1 MQSIVADTTP
11 LNYLVLIQAAD
22 ILPELY
28 RTVLIPPAVK
38 AELAHANTPAV
49 VRAWISQP
57 PAWLEVVSLKQPI
70 DSALEHLDAGEREAI
85 SLASELQAILLL
97 MDERDGVTIARH
109 GGLKVVGTLAALDL
123 APAHGLVANH
133 VRPVARDHVP
143 VTGSPHGEH
152 ARAGCRAQEA
162 SRRPTIAERVDKA
175 RSGYNQGTIRS
186 DIRYLVVSK
195 DVRRHRLTVT
205 AEVASSSLVVPAILS
220 KHVQMTQKKIWV
232 RLGPISRQN
241 APSAAH
247 SLEGILGCA
256 LQHQL
261 LNEC

>member
-11 LNYLVLIQAAD
+11 LNYLVLIQATD

-57 PAWLEVVSLKQPI
+57 PAWLEVVSLKRPV

-109 GGLKVVGTLAALDL
+109 RGLKVVGTLAALDL
-123 APAHGLVANH
+123 AATHGLATPGLHRAAVE
-133 VRPVARDHVP
+133 R
-143 VTGSPHGEH
+143 
-152 ARAGCRAQEA
+152 RAGTPGDARYRAISRA
-162 SRRPTIAERVDKA
+162 HRRPTGSDRRPVCVRGFADRRDSVTSRL
-175 RSGYNQGTIRS
+175 RSGDTKPARFPENPRS
-186 DIRYLVVSK
+186 SCDP
-195 DVRRHRLTVT
+195 T
-205 AEVASSSLVVPAILS
+205 
-220 KHVQMTQKKIWV
+220 
-232 RLGPISRQN
+232 
-241 APSAAH
+241 
-247 SLEGILGCA
+247 
-256 LQHQL
+256 
-261 LNEC
+261 LND